1 MNLNENIINYLT
13 IILCILLFIICIIS
27 IKNIEPI
34 QFNIVCL
41 IILFIVISC
50 GLSIYYHEKFFVK
63 NKICYNRNKE
73 YLDYKDK
80 IFDRVKNLKDIEE
93 NNRKGVFTNF
103 ENWKLKEMD
112 ILNFEYLANGE
123 NF

>member
-34 QFNIVCL
+34 QFNVVCL
-41 IILFIVISC
+41 IIFFIVISSAL
-50 GLSIYYHEKFFVK
+50 GIYYHENFTVK

-80 IFDRVKNLKDIEE
+80 IFNRVKNLKDIEE
-93 NNRKGVFTNF
+93 NNREGNFTNF

-112 ILNFEYLANGE
+112 ILNNEYLANGE